1 MKRRETHGWDLA
13 SLEGR
18 CNSVPLK
25 LAINIGLLLL
35 DIGRSIDLCGR
46 HDDESIWVSL
56 NEREREGQFLSSLE
70 SDSQN

>member
-25 LAINIGLLLL
+25 LAINISLLLL
-35 DIGRSIDLCGR
+35 DIGRSIDLCRR
-46 HDDESIWVSL
+46 HDDESKWVSP
-56 NEREREGQFLSSLE
+56 NKKKEKAALSSLE
-70 SDSQN
+70 SDSQD